1 MAHRL
6 WTWLFL
12 ILVLFLAGPGTAL
25 STVLIIINSEV
36 TESELDKGELER
48 IYLGKKSRWD
58 DKTTIVPAMLK
69 GGGTHEEF
77 VDQYLDRT
85 MQRFVSY
92 WRQMVFT
99 GKGVPPK
106 SFATEAELRNF
117 VATTPGAV
125 GYLSAG
131 ASLPGVR
138 ALTIR

>member
-25 STVLIIINSEV
+25 STVLIIVNSEV

>member
-1 MAHRL
+1 MAHRQ

-25 STVLIIINSEV
+25 STVLIIVNSEV

>member
-1 MAHRL
+1 MAHRQ

-12 ILVLFLAGPGTAL
+12 ILVLCLTGPGTAL
-25 STVLIIINSEV
+25 STVLIIVNSEV